1 MEDDVESEVLDDLMN
16 SIILNSSLNHPGLS
30 RNTKEY
36 SDKNVQTETVY
47 QERPK
52 DCKIRDCK
60 NAVKTTYMNLSVKC
74 NMSAEISRVALQTV
88 CKNLYDHNYF
98 LSKDEAIERD
108 PSLSEY
114 KQDNPPSNK
123 RQKLDLPK
131 KQVPKSLNEYKPYKN
146 VLPSAKA
153 INDYKLTLAIQ
164 TEKEAATTLY
174 NMPDDV
180 KSTFH
185 FGSTQRSKIDGKWP
199 CLILI
204 FTNNLRF
211 SLRPLFFAYEDRENI
226 VRLIVET
233 YIRLAL
239 TITST
244 EQAVSARD
252 LCEKTTAIT
261 ADSVSKNL
269 KMRMES
275 ETY

>member
-1 MEDDVESEVLDDLMN
+1 M
-16 SIILNSSLNHPGLS
+16 
-30 RNTKEY
+30 
-36 SDKNVQTETVY
+36 
-47 QERPK
+47 
-52 DCKIRDCK
+52 
-60 NAVKTTYMNLSVKC
+60 
-74 NMSAEISRVALQTV
+74 
-88 CKNLYDHNYF
+88 
-98 LSKDEAIERD
+98 SKDEAIERD

-146 VLPSAKA
+146 VLPSAKT

-164 TEKEAATTLY
+164 TEKEAATALY

-180 KSTFH
+180 KSTLH
-185 FGSTQRSKIDGKWP
+185 FDSTQRSKIDGDWP

-252 LCEKTTAIT
+252 LCEKTTAVT